1 MMAVDRRNMVNK
13 EETYMPNKDTKGY
26 KGIGMEGP
34 IARWYAKN
42 TQKGIEEYK
51 KDAKKVAACVPEGA
65 EILELAPGPG
75 YLSIELAKLG
85 NYKITGLDISK
96 TFVEI
101 AREKAKEAGVEIEF
115 RQGDASRMPFEDE
128 TFDFIICRAAFKNF
142 SQPITALDE
151 MNRVLKVGG
160 KAVIIDL
167 RGDVSKEALDKHV
180 DEELGLTGINSLLT
194 KWAFKFSLIK
204 RAYTKDQFRELVSKS
219 RFGTCKIQENSIGL
233 EVWLEK

>member
-1 MMAVDRRNMVNK
+1 MMNK
-13 EETYMPNKDTKGY
+13 EETYMSNKATKGY

-42 TQKGIEEYK
+42 TQKSIEDYK
-51 KDAKKVAACVPEGA
+51 KDAKKVAACVSEEA
-65 EILELAPGPG
+65 AILEIAPGPG

-101 AREKAKEAGVEIEF
+101 ARENAKEAGVEIDF
-115 RQGDASRMPFEDE
+115 RQGDAARMPFDNE

-142 SQPITALDE
+142 AQPITALDE
-151 MNRVLKVGG
+151 MNRVLKAGG

-167 RGDVSKEALDKHV
+167 RGDVSVEVMDKYV
-180 DEELGLTGINSLLT
+180 KEELDLTGINLLLT
-194 KWAFKFSLIK
+194 RWIFKFGLIK
-204 RAYTKDQFRELVSKS
+204 RAYTKDQFREMVSKS
-219 RFGTCKIQENSIGL
+219 RFKTCKIQEDTIGL

>member
-1 MMAVDRRNMVNK
+1 MSNK
-13 EETYMPNKDTKGY
+13 VTKGY

-42 TQKGIEEYK
+42 TQKSIEDYK
-51 KDAKKVAACVPEGA
+51 KDAKKVAACLTGEA
-65 EILELAPGPG
+65 AILEIAPGPG
-75 YLSIELAKLG
+75 YLSIELAKLS

-101 AREKAKEAGVEIEF
+101 AREKAQEAGVEIDF
-115 RQGDASRMPFEDE
+115 RQGDAAHMPFDNE

-142 SQPITALDE
+142 SQPIAALDE
-151 MNRVLKVGG
+151 MNRVLKAGG

-167 RGDVSKEALDKHV
+167 RGDVSHDAIDKLV
-180 DEELGLTGINSLLT
+180 EKDLGLTGINRLLT

-204 RAYTKDQFRELVSKS
+204 RAYTKDQFGEMVCKS
-219 RFGTCKIQENSIGL
+219 RFKKCKIQEDTIGL